1 MESSLINLVLQFV
14 LEFLEVWACCC
25 YKPCLEN
32 LHLLGGFLHIFEIFA
47 CSGNAAAVIGV
58 KRRSRSKPGLHLFV
72 CKQLG
77 LTSLFANM
85 FSIQVE
91 PCHNEHDHDDDD
103 NVGGDDDDHDD

>member
-1 MESSLINLVLQFV
+1 MMTVTMLVV
-14 LEFLEVWACCC
+14 MMM
-25 YKPCLEN
+25 
-32 LHLLGGFLHIFEIFA
+32 IMMI
-47 CSGNAAAVIGV
+47 S
-58 KRRSRSKPGLHLFV
+58 
-72 CKQLG
+72 KQLG